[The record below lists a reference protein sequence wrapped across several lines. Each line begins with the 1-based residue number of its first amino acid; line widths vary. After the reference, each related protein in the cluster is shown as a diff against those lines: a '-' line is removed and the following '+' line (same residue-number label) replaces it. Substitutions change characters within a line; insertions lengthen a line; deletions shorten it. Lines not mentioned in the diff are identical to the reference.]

1 MEVEKRFSR
10 IKKNVWRLEEDGTE
24 YSVKRYSDARDADK
38 IRKIHELLE
47 NVEFPFCAPI
57 TKKGNAHIVVQPW
70 ILDASPV
77 DFTKQTDRR
86 ASLTALEAL
95 HETESVVEW
104 VSLPFLNTYTLL
116 DKWRWRLERF
126 RCNRKTITSY
136 LEEDAFNR
144 IEWYSERAL
153 DCLQSVPAR
162 ETSHTLLHGDVVHH
176 NLLKTPDGSV
186 MLIDFDLACTGHPD
200 VEIALWLHRVLPK
213 VDYNA
218 GQLFD
223 EEPRLQVLG
232 QQAIAMLQYPNEVLR
247 EWSYLT
253 TLSEER
259 QQILAQQL
267 VPFTEKA
274 LARWPDLC
282 RFSND
287 LLEHNHYLP

>member
-10 IKKNVWRLEEDGTE
+10 IKKNVWRLEEGGIE
-24 YSVKRYSDARDADK
+24 YSVKRYADARDADK
-38 IRKIHELLE
+38 IRQIHEMLQ
-47 NVEFPFCAPI
+47 NVEFPFCTPI
-57 TKKGNAHIVVQPW
+57 TEKGNAHIVVQPW
-70 ILDASPV
+70 ILDASPA
-77 DFTKQTDRR
+77 DFTKQMDRR

-95 HETESVVEW
+95 HETESVVDWE
-104 VSLPFLNTYTLL
+104 SLPFLKTYSVL

-126 RCNRKTITSY
+126 RCNRQCITSY
-136 LEEDAFNR
+136 LGEDAFNL
-144 IEWYSERAL
+144 IEWYSERGL
-153 DCLQSVPAR
+153 DCLQTAPAR
-162 ETSHTLLHGDVVHH
+162 KSTHTLLHGDVVHH
-176 NLLKTPDGSV
+176 NLLKTSDGNV

-218 GQLFD
+218 ALLFE

-232 QQAIAMLQYPNEVLR
+232 HQPIAMLQYPNEVLR

-253 TLSEER
+253 TLPEER

-267 VPFTEKA
+267 VPFTEMA
-274 LARWPDLC
+274 LIRWPDLC